1 MNKYNIFF
9 FKKIKL
15 IKYYNQIIMSLT
27 IEEIQK
33 SLTNSMMSMQ
43 AQMDTERQNYK
54 KKIQD
59 LEDKNLSQKE
69 KIDELT
75 ETLASKKMKMKQ

>member
-1 MNKYNIFF
+1 
-9 FKKIKL
+9 
-15 IKYYNQIIMSLT
+15 MSLT